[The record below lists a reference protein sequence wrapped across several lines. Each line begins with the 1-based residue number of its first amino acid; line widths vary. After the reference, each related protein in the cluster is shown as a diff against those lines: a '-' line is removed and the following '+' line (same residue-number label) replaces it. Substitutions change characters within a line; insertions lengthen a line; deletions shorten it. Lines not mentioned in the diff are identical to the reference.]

1 MSESA
6 PDRSYPR
13 QQDVIT
19 VHRDGEDVEVYNWVS
34 LERTQ
39 RAVLRGDLTSEN
51 YDEDPTV
58 MDGEGVLVPEAV
70 TQWVAD
76 DLAREYNVDVTEC
89 GIDVIDVESDEVDV
103 L

>member
-6 PDRSYPR
+6 PDRSYLR

>member
-6 PDRSYPR
+6 PDRSYLR

-19 VHRDGEDVEVYNWVS
+19 VHRDGEEVEVYNWVS